1 MKARDRASSDDRL
14 GAPAGD
20 RDSLRLYFQQM
31 GRVGLLTREGEV
43 EIAKR
48 IEGGEHAILSAILA
62 CPDGVEEVARL
73 GRRLRTGQLQ
83 ASEVLRATED
93 ADPEWA
99 EKARRRLIRLV
110 ATVLASARP
119 RARRV
124 RPARSASA
132 ADGRAV
138 AAFAEMG
145 LNRAATARMVEA
157 LRVRLRTVEREKSR
171 DARDELENLRAT
183 CAAIAEAD
191 RLSAHARGE
200 LVQANLRLVV
210 AIAKRYRN
218 RGLPF
223 LDLIQEG
230 NIGLMRA
237 VEKFDYKRGYKF
249 STYATWWV
257 RQAITR
263 AISDQAQTIR
273 TPVHIYELVGQ
284 VTRATRAFVQEYG
297 REPSNEEIAKALE
310 IDVERVKVAQRCMR
324 QPISLET
331 PRGEPSEGGAVLGD
345 FIEDRGAIS
354 PLEAATNARLTEHTR
369 SLLSTLTPRERK
381 VLQMRFGV
389 DEKDEHTLEEVG
401 NTFGVTR
408 ERIRQIEA
416 KALSRLRHPSRAE
429 RLKALLEE

>member
-1 MKARDRASSDDRL
+1 
-14 GAPAGD
+14 
-20 RDSLRLYFQQM
+20 
-31 GRVGLLTREGEV
+31 
-43 EIAKR
+43 
-48 IEGGEHAILSAILA
+48 HAILSAILA
-62 CPDGVEEVARL
+62 CPHGVEEVARF

-83 ASEVLRATED
+83 ASEVLRAVEED

-99 EKARRRLIRLV
+99 ENARRRLLRLV
-110 ATVLASARP
+110 GTVLASSRE
-119 RARRV
+119 RARR
-124 RPARSASA
+124 RAHPGARRTSA
-132 ADGRAV
+132 ADGRAM

-145 LNRAATARMVEA
+145 LNRAATTRMVEA
-157 LRVRLRTVEREKSR
+157 LRVRLRAVEREKSR
-171 DARDELENLRAT
+171 SAREELESLRAT

-297 REPSNEEIAKALE
+297 REPSNEEIAAALE
-310 IDVERVKVAQRCMR
+310 IDVERVKIAQRTMR

-345 FIEDRGAIS
+345 FIEDRGAVS
-354 PLEAATNARLTEHTR
+354 PLEAATSARLTEHTR
-369 SLLSTLTPRERK
+369 SLLATLTPRERK

-401 NTFGVTR
+401 NSFGVTR

-429 RLKALLEE
+429 RLKALLED